1 MEFDHCAKGF
11 SAMDMIK
18 EKYNNAGYK
27 MPGIV
32 FWNVDGRMGNVPVG
46 AKDNN
51 TALVSGFSPTIL
63 QSILSGDLESPLE
76 LMLKTLKNERYEV
89 IKLTNK

>member
-1 MEFDHCAKGF
+1 
-11 SAMDMIK
+11 
-18 EKYNNAGYK
+18 
-27 MPGIV
+27 
-32 FWNVDGRMGNVPVG
+32 MGNVPVG
-46 AKDNN
+46 AKDTN